1 MRETNPCGGADA
13 VNANARCFHLLARS
27 AMLGRLRIGP
37 KLLLAPCLVLVLL
50 IISSCVS
57 WYALVRQ
64 NQSLE
69 SIVKVRAARIK
80 DANDLISE
88 AQGAHARSY
97 QLLTWISG
105 SFSSARTET
114 LAADI
119 ARRNAA
125 IDSTF
130 AALTRTTPPGSAERR
145 FLEQSEAAHAEY
157 VKAILDVIELA
168 RSDQSLGA
176 NAMVKAERAFDVVAR
191 RLGELSALEQQL
203 SEAASRRAAD
213 DFRIISA
220 VMPLLVVLSV
230 ILSLAITTAV
240 RRALLSQIR
249 DIGQAA
255 VDLASGNLTVAP
267 RDYGRDE
274 IADTSRA
281 LDTSI
286 RNINLTLKNIQQ
298 SAEQLTSSVSKT
310 ADSMLAKRM
319 VQAMTTV
326 HDSAGKV
333 LRVAGVIE
341 EIAGQTSALALNAAV
356 EAARAGPRGNGFAVV
371 AAEVRGLAQ
380 QSAIAA
386 REIGA
391 LMQGAMAAIDGGAA
405 APEIV
410 FDGGAVTPMNQM
422 TQQNSALVAQAS
434 VAAASL
440 QEQALS
446 LSNAVAGFKLDKTPA
461 ALDAGAK
468 PGLRL
473 AAKRV

>member
-1 MRETNPCGGADA
+1 
-13 VNANARCFHLLARS
+13 
-27 AMLGRLRIGP
+27 MLGRLRIGP
-37 KLLLAPCLVLVLL
+37 KLLLAPGLVLVLL
-50 IISSCVS
+50 IISSCAS

-69 SIVKVRAARIK
+69 SIVKVRAARIR
-80 DANDLISE
+80 DANDLISD
-88 AQGAHARSY
+88 AQSAHARSY

-114 LAADI
+114 LAAEI
-119 ARRNAA
+119 GRRHAA
-125 IDSTF
+125 IDRTF

-157 VKAILDVIELA
+157 VKAILDVVELA

-176 NAMVKAERAFDVVAR
+176 NAMVKAERAFDVVAQ
-191 RLGELSALEQQL
+191 RLGELSKLEQQL

-213 DFRIISA
+213 DFTIISS
-220 VMPLLVVLSV
+220 VMPLLVLLSV
-230 ILSLAITTAV
+230 IVSLAVTAAV

-298 SAEQLTSSVSKT
+298 SAEQLTSSVSRT
-310 ADSMLAKRM
+310 ADSMRAERM
-319 VQAMTTV
+319 VHAMATV
-326 HDSAGKV
+326 RDSAGKV
-333 LRVAGVIE
+333 LQAANVIE
-341 EIAGQTSALALNAAV
+341 EVASQTNALALNAAV
-356 EAARAGPRGNGFAVV
+356 EAARAGPRGAGFAAV
-371 AAEVRGLAQ
+371 AGEVRGLAQ
-380 QSAIAA
+380 QSANAA
-386 REIGA
+386 REIGTLVTGA
-391 LMQGAMAAIDGGAA
+391 LAAIDGGSAMLDKA
-405 APEIV
+405 V
-410 FDGGAVTPMNQM
+410 DGGAVMPMDQM

-440 QEQALS
+440 QQQALS
-446 LSNAVAGFKLDKTPA
+446 LSNAVAGFKLDKAPA
-461 ALDAGAK
+461 TTEPGARAS
-468 PGLRL
+468 LRL
-473 AAKRV
+473 ASKRI

>member
-1 MRETNPCGGADA
+1 
-13 VNANARCFHLLARS
+13 
-27 AMLGRLRIGP
+27 MLSRLRIGP
-37 KLLLAPCLVLVLL
+37 KLLLAPGLVLVLL
-50 IISSCVS
+50 IISSCAS

-80 DANDLISE
+80 DANDLVSD
-88 AQGAHARSY
+88 AQSAHARSY

-114 LAADI
+114 LAAEI
-119 ARRNAA
+119 ARRHAA
-125 IDSTF
+125 IDRTF
-130 AALTRTTPPGSAERR
+130 AALTKTTPSGSAERR
-145 FLEQSEAAHAEY
+145 FLEQSEAAHGEY
-157 VKAILDVIELA
+157 VKAILDVVELA

-176 NAMVKAERAFDVVAR
+176 NAMVKAERAFDVVAQ
-191 RLGELSALEQQL
+191 RLGELSKLEQQL
-203 SEAASRRAAD
+203 SETASRRAAD
-213 DFRIISA
+213 DFTIISS
-220 VMPLLVVLSV
+220 VMPLLVLLSV
-230 ILSLAITTAV
+230 IVSLAVTAAV

-298 SAEQLTSSVSKT
+298 SAEQLTSSVSRT
-310 ADSMLAKRM
+310 ADSMRAERM
-319 VQAMTTV
+319 VHAMATV
-326 HDSAGKV
+326 RDSAGKV
-333 LRVAGVIE
+333 LQAAGVIE
-341 EIAGQTSALALNAAV
+341 EIAGQTNALALNAAV
-356 EAARAGPRGNGFAVV
+356 EAARAGPRGAGFAVV
-371 AAEVRGLAQ
+371 AGEVRGLAQ
-380 QSAIAA
+380 QSANVA
-386 REIGA
+386 REIGT
-391 LMQGAMAAIDGGAA
+391 LIKGAMAAIDGGSALLEKA
-405 APEIV
+405 V
-410 FDGGAVTPMNQM
+410 DGGAVTPMDQM

-446 LSNAVAGFKLDKTPA
+446 LSNAVAGFKLDKAPA
-461 ALDAGAK
+461 TAEPGARA
-468 PGLRL
+468 GLRL
-473 AAKRV
+473 ASKRL